1 MLSAVK
7 NYNLQYKSIIALG
20 IPIIIGQ
27 LGNIVTGFADTIMV
41 GQHSTEELAAASFV
55 NNVINAF
62 IVIGTGFSFS
72 IIPMLG
78 EGLAKKNYHAM
89 GGWLKNSVA
98 ANMTTTVFIMLI
110 LAAIFMNIDMLGQP
124 EELMPLIRPYYI
136 VTFMSVVF
144 VMLANS
150 FRQFVE
156 GIGNPSV
163 SMWILLSG
171 NILNIIGNYILIYGK
186 FGAPELGL
194 YGAGISTLT
203 SRIIM
208 FLMFLIVY
216 LKRDSYAHYRE
227 GFVSTPLT
235 KKAWRQLNALGWP
248 IAIQQGL
255 EAGTFCITA
264 IMVGWLGYMQLAAHQ
279 IVITI
284 STISFTT
291 YLGLGSAV
299 AIRASYFKGMNDWTM
314 VRNITMA
321 GIHLAL
327 VVMLVVCLSLFLLQ
341 DYLGFIFTDDVRVND
356 IVKTILPILMLYQLG
371 DCIQIILT
379 NALRGLADVKTIMC
393 ISFVAYFVIAIP
405 CGYLCGFPFG
415 MGIAGIWLA
424 YPIGFVCSVFLLGM
438 RMKRLIGMNMN
449 KTI

>member
-1 MLSAVK
+1 MLSTVK
-7 NYNLQYKSIIALG
+7 NYKLHYKSLIALG

-62 IVIGTGFSFS
+62 IVIGTGFSFN
-72 IIPMLG
+72 IIPLLG
-78 EGLAKKNYHAM
+78 EGLAKKKYLDM
-89 GGWLKNSVA
+89 GGWLKNSMA
-98 ANMTTTVFIMLI
+98 ANITTTVMIMLI
-110 LAAIFMNIDMLGQP
+110 LGAIYMNIEMLNQP
-124 EELMPLIRPYYI
+124 EELMPLIKPYYI
-136 VTFMSVVF
+136 VTFISVIF
-144 VMLANS
+144 VMFSNS

-163 SMWILLSG
+163 SMWILLIG
-171 NILNIIGNYILIYGK
+171 NVLNIIGNYILIYGK

-194 YGAGISTLT
+194 FGAGISTLA

-208 FLMFLIVY
+208 LLMFLSVF
-216 LKRDSYAHYRE
+216 LRRKKYADYRK
-227 GFVSTPLT
+227 GFTTTPLT
-235 KKAWRQLNALGWP
+235 MTAWKKLNALGWP

-255 EAGTFCITA
+255 EAGTFSITA

-299 AIRASYFKGMNDWTM
+299 AIRASYFKGMNDWNM
-314 VRNITMA
+314 VRNITKA
-321 GIHLAL
+321 GVHMAL
-327 VVMLVVCLSLFLLQ
+327 VVMVMVCLSLFLLQ
-341 DYLGFIFTDDVRVND
+341 DYLGFIFTDDIRVND

-379 NALRGLADVKTIMC
+379 NALRGLADVKMIMC
-393 ISFVAYFVIAIP
+393 ISFLAYFVIAIP
-405 CGYLCGFPFG
+405 FGYICGFPLG

-424 YPIGFVCSVFLLGM
+424 YPIGFVCSVILLGM
-438 RMKRLIGMNMN
+438 RMKKLVSTNLA
-449 KTI
+449 